1 MLAIVI
7 SKELIDS
14 NFIFLFMLY
23 TFPNFFHKNIYFYI
37 QKNVNL
43 KIISKGGSGK
53 IFSQLPRIR
62 FFHIKKHIYCSAKR
76 HFKKIF
82 SKILVTAIWN
92 FFPWKNFTYKTIMK
106 DINLSYASLYPRI
119 FTTKWH
125 LVHKL
130 PKKLRHDV
138 RKWLRDH
145 TKKVL
150 FSTQLQKN

>member
-76 HFKKIF
+76 HLKKIF
-82 SKILVTAIWN
+82 SKILVTAI
-92 FFPWKNFTYKTIMK
+92 
-106 DINLSYASLYPRI
+106 
-119 FTTKWH
+119 
-125 LVHKL
+125 
-130 PKKLRHDV
+130 
-138 RKWLRDH
+138 
-145 TKKVL
+145 
-150 FSTQLQKN
+150 